1 MRLITMFSL
10 AFWLGLGVIVTG
22 CAGLEIGG
30 TAGLYRVDERQSQ
43 QATYERNT
51 KPLKCWFVT
60 SPDCGN
66 AREAQ
71 GS

>member
-1 MRLITMFSL
+1 MRLITLFTL
-10 AFWLGLGVIVTG
+10 AFWLGLAVTVTG

-60 SPDCGN
+60 SPDCANGVSSS
-66 AREAQ
+66 